1 MHKKNKRFNS
11 YLNVHAKQYKILS
24 KLIHDKIISFTIK
37 ILKMYSY
44 VFYKKLY
51 NTIDWHKY

>member
-51 NTIDWHKY
+51 NTID